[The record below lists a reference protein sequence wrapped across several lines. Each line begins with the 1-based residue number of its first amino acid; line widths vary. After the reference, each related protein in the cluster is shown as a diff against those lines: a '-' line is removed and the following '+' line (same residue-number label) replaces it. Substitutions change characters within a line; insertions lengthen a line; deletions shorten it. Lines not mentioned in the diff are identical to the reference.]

1 VDISNN
7 INSAIVSGTIGLQN
21 AYNGITQNTS
31 NLASLSAFSAP
42 SSDPQEFLANATLN
56 QLNAIKQT
64 LPQASEGITSDL
76 VGLSVN
82 LTNAQA
88 SAKVV
93 DTANGT
99 VGTILDILA

>member
-1 VDISNN
+1 MNISNN
-7 INSAIVSGTIGLQN
+7 VNSAIVSGTIGIQR
-21 AYNGITQNTS
+21 ASDGITQNAS
-31 NLASLSAFSAP
+31 NLASLSAFVTP

-64 LPQASEGITSDL
+64 LPQGSEGITSNL

-82 LTNAQA
+82 LNNAQA

-99 VGTILDILA
+99 IGTILDILA